1 MLNDESL
8 VSSFERTVQN
18 FQIFSQDLASAS
30 SVIGKIA
37 ETKGVTK
44 ELQQLFLY
52 LNKLSLSYYEFRK
65 EYLEIMKESVSDNSL
80 KSAFESAIEDTEG
93 GISDANAEINRFS

>member
-18 FQIFSQDLASAS
+18 FQIFTQDLASAS

-37 ETKGVTK
+37 EPKGVTK

-65 EYLEIMKESVSDNSL
+65 EYLEILQESVSDDDL
-80 KSAFESAIEDTEG
+80 KSAFESAIEDNDG
-93 GISDANAEINRFS
+93 GIADAKSEINRFS